1 MTRERLSNHGLSS
14 VQTSPER
21 KVTECCRPEEIQCR
35 REKKSPFSFV
45 SVPGLIYQ
53 FLQRQDGS
61 LSFLFLSASVQEFF
75 EVDGSE
81 MESDTEILISMIH
94 PDDRPEFYDSI
105 SNAGDCLE
113 VWRWVGR
120 FILPSGQ
127 MKWIQ
132 WDAQP
137 SLQANGN
144 IFWNGLLVDVTS
156 QQQLQ
161 AEVERLSFLLNL
173 TELLQSSSNLNEIA
187 EFALEYLA
195 QATNS
200 ASGNVQVIDGGE
212 DCQACPLTNLIA
224 AEFVASNCETAGAQ
238 SQPVQHRGIPKS
250 QALFWQVVET
260 AQPTFIKDCPPHLSA
275 VPEFHQAPTG
285 QIGIFP
291 IPATDG
297 TVIGVI
303 ALESPDFQRIQDAS
317 QQDLLQAACRI
328 LGARIER
335 AKAQERLYQTNA
347 QLQCTSQQLRQQ
359 AQHLELTL
367 HELQQ
372 AQTQLVQSEKMSSLG
387 RLVAGIAHEINN
399 PVNFIQGNLPH
410 ARRYFQDM
418 LYLLELYRQHYP
430 QPEPNIQLTI
440 EQIDLDFL
448 IQDLPKLLSSM
459 QAGAEC
465 IHSIVSSLR
474 NFSRLDESEKKV
486 ADIHE
491 GIDGTLMIL
500 EHRLK
505 AQPDRPAIQVI
516 KDYGNLPCIECYAGQ
531 LNQVFLN
538 ILSNAVDALD
548 ESFARGYLSKA
559 KNQASMTK
567 NKGQIKIH
575 TQFLKDSRIIIR
587 IADNGIGI
595 PTSVQ
600 TQLFAPFF
608 TTKPAGKGTGL
619 GLSISSQI
627 ITEKHGGQLR
637 CVSTPLQGTEFLI
650 EIPILPVKLSARV
663 CEESSVSC

>member
-1 MTRERLSNHGLSS
+1 MTREILNNHGLSA
-14 VQTSPER
+14 VQAPPER
-21 KVTECCRPEEIQCR
+21 TETECCRPEKPLCR
-35 REKKSPFSFV
+35 REQKSPYLFV

-61 LSFLFLSASVQEFF
+61 LSFLFLSASVQDFF
-75 EVDGSE
+75 EVDGRE
-81 MESDTEILISMIH
+81 MESDTETLISMIH

-195 QATNS
+195 KVTNS

-212 DCQACPLTNLIA
+212 DCQACPLSNLIA
-224 AEFVASNCETAGAQ
+224 AEFVASNCETAGIT
-238 SQPVQHRGIPKS
+238 QPVQHRGIPKS

-260 AQPTFIKDCPPHLSA
+260 AQPTFIKDCPPHLNA
-275 VPEFHQAPTG
+275 VAEFHQAPTG

-317 QQDLLQAACRI
+317 QQDLVQAACRI

-359 AQHLELTL
+359 AQHLEQTF

-372 AQTQLVQSEKMSSLG
+372 AQTQLVHSEKMSSLG
-387 RLVAGIAHEINN
+387 HLVAGIAHKINN
-399 PVNFIQGNLPH
+399 PINFIQGNLPH

-430 QPEPNIQLTI
+430 QPVSDIQLTI
-440 EQIDLDFL
+440 KQIDLDFL

-459 QAGAEC
+459 QAGAER
-465 IHSIVSSLR
+465 IHSIVRSLR
-474 NFSRLDESEKKV
+474 NFSRLDEAEKKV

-491 GIDGTLMIL
+491 GIDGTIMIL

-516 KDYGNLPCIECYAGQ
+516 KEYGNLPCMECYAGQ

-538 ILSNAVDALD
+538 ILSNAIDALD
-548 ESFARGYLSKA
+548 ESFAGGYLSKSNN
-559 KNQASMTK
+559 KASMTK
-567 NKGQIKIH
+567 NTGYIKIC
-575 TQFLKDSRIIIR
+575 TQLLENSRIIIR

-595 PTSVQ
+595 PASVQ
-600 TQLFAPFF
+600 TRLFDPFF
-608 TTKPAGKGTGL
+608 TTKPVGKGTGL
-619 GLSISSQI
+619 GLSISFQI

-650 EIPILPVKLSARV
+650 EIPMQPVKLSARV
-663 CEESSVSC
+663 SEESSISL